1 MTANGITEMA
11 NAQKQW
17 ILGDFAPR
25 AFLATFGD
33 LKKKFFFFIVTTRM
47 LLLTSS
53 G

>member
-33 LKKKFFFFIVTTRM
+33 LKKIFFFYCYH
-47 LLLTSS
+47 
-53 G
+53 